1 MCRAQGVMNPTAPS
15 PAPSSELIT
24 RAASALQAAINS
36 RRCFLQERRSGDEHN
51 PYLLGCLQPCSALG
65 PHGRAL
71 AAPLPFASSCSC
83 APRLPLAFRAVLL
96 LLFSRARQSP
106 TDPPPKQQKGRR
118 TRYLLQVKSLG
129 FGLGGLPELSRN
141 FLISGI
147 CQTLGSASMGCL
159 RAHTAVLCF
168 SPFGSPSGPSEL
180 SKLGRARPHGART
193 RAGRIP
199 SPKPQP
205 VPGWMFPLVPASFL
219 GAWKGLWVAGLRQE
233 WCRKPLS
240 ISDCGQSI
248 VLVPQTQHRHTVGRA
263 IFLWL

>member
-1 MCRAQGVMNPTAPS
+1 MYTMVMSWQAQMSPHVSMCAKGAERPPQGSWCSYPHTAPS
-15 PAPSSELIT
+15 ARGGSILLASYLHMVSTRCIGWLPDRLWRGSGAP
-24 RAASALQAAINS
+24 
-36 RRCFLQERRSGDEHN
+36 HM
-51 PYLLGCLQPCSALG
+51 
-65 PHGRAL
+65 
-71 AAPLPFASSCSC
+71 AP
-83 APRLPLAFRAVLL
+83 
-96 LLFSRARQSP
+96 
-106 TDPPPKQQKGRR
+106 
-118 TRYLLQVKSLG
+118 
-129 FGLGGLPELSRN
+129 
-141 FLISGI
+141 
-147 CQTLGSASMGCL
+147 
-159 RAHTAVLCF
+159 HTAVLCF